1 MKKIILLFISSFA
14 LFAADPVK
22 VAPENILFLAHYDQS
37 TEPAAGNTENAQ
49 CLARITSG
57 TKGFPFKN
65 GDLQEALDANG
76 YGKYHLMPGKGNFN
90 PVKGTIQMWIL
101 PKWSTAKGEA
111 HNAFFQLVPTPDKRN
126 QFNWRLL
133 HFRKPPK
140 KMVFTCW
147 GNSKKETPIA
157 SVRSDGWIQLAVT
170 WDWSGK
176 KGIRCFYVNGELVDK
191 VELNKKFFPI
201 DLPGEIMIGAPKGW
215 NAKSLLDE
223 VRILNY
229 PLTAAEIK
237 QDFDA
242 NMEGKPFPSP
252 SAMTEAKAAFQPEKV
267 AVSVASASVKTD
279 AKEVFKAVPV
289 ARDFKVDGD
298 LDKEVWKKAEVI
310 TGLRPVGKSND
321 ARMKNRTELRLLYS
335 AEALYLGVKCWQ
347 DMSKMTAQYD
357 QDEMPVWNDD
367 NLDLFF
373 DIAGKGAGLYQFCIN
388 PLGSTTDLKDGKKA
402 YFAAGR
408 ETKAKRFDDRWEVEI
423 KIPFAAFDMMRPF
436 SGDYIGFRMCRS
448 VKRPHDAGS
457 IPQLKT
463 TGNNRRIS
471 IGKLLFTSGSG
482 ESPVQL
488 TSAPET
494 FLPGV
499 NTLTF
504 TLKNQDKTPFK
515 GELLIQAQNRKGQLS
530 KLASVPLEIK
540 EGGELKREVKIP
552 VRDTGIV
559 KLVASAISPAGE
571 AGLVLLQPGFAYA
584 APGAEKMLRE
594 ATAIRN
600 TLAFLSDAEH
610 PVYRTAF
617 ASIDSLLEQLRK
629 FNTALEDALKNG
641 TAVPA
646 ELCEETASN
655 IAGFRKYMDAN
666 RYLVWQTSPWES
678 TTPDVL
684 PSLNWKADEPLEL
697 TFKQASNEREAVCLV
712 FSGLFCGTRLQL
724 RVVPQSIK
732 IGRSDTISC
741 DNFEVYTEEF
751 VNDYGDVIPS
761 PLIPAPGNYIT
772 VTPGKPVRVWV
783 MFNSRGVKPGKY
795 QTKLLVKSAYDKSI
809 ATRAIPVSVNVW
821 NFTLPETHEWPLQ
834 SFMWGP
840 NYFTNDECET
850 LRMFHDC
857 HMTHG
862 WTRGFNYITGFK
874 GDYQRANWPLP
885 KGTYFRE
892 ELVKTA
898 NQKFFETA
906 KELKMKFVFGW
917 NLPTGNTRWFELM
930 AERLDAMGFK
940 PGDYV
945 FKALIADEFVKR
957 HIPAHAAIRQK
968 IADMNKGWYFQ
979 AVYLSTPPPVGA
991 TMDDIEAAKL
1001 PEFYK
1006 IWTVIRGLLR
1016 DPKRG
1021 PEIIRRLK
1029 AKGCEVWSYSCSLN
1043 MAKQSLLDYYR
1054 LYCWECYLK
1063 ELAGVAWWCAI
1074 SPHGDDGFAQDDG
1087 KDEGVL
1093 LRGINKKPVP
1103 TRMLQAIREGLED
1116 VAYMDRLKKELARV
1130 QAAGKKFPE
1139 YEQLIKD
1146 CAGIMKRS
1154 RQSEV
1159 DAWRLKAGEAIDRL
1173 TRE

>member
-22 VAPENILFLAHYDQS
+22 VAPESVLFLAHYDQN

-49 CLARITSG
+49 CPARITSG
-57 TKGFPFKN
+57 SQGFPFKN
-65 GDLQEALDANG
+65 GDIQEALDANG
-76 YGKYHLMPGKGNFN
+76 YGKYHLLPGKGNFN
-90 PVKGTIQMWIL
+90 PAKGTIQMWIM
-101 PKWSTAKGEA
+101 PKWSTSKGEA

-140 KMVFTCW
+140 RMVFTCW

-170 WDWSGK
+170 WDWTGK
-176 KGIRCFYVNGELVDK
+176 QGIRRFYVNGEMVDEVK
-191 VELNKKFFPI
+191 LNKKFFPI

-223 VRILNY
+223 VRILDY
-229 PLTAAEIK
+229 ALTPAEIK

-252 SAMTEAKAAFQPEKV
+252 SAMTAAKPGFAPEKV
-267 AVSVASASVKTD
+267 AVTTGSASVKTD
-279 AKEVFKAVPV
+279 AKEVFKAVFT
-289 ARDFKVDGD
+289 ARDFKLDGN
-298 LDKEVWKKAEVI
+298 LDKEVWKKAPVI
-310 TGLRPVGKSND
+310 TGLMPVKGGK
-321 ARMKNRTELRLLYS
+321 MKNPTELRLLYT
-335 AEALYLGVKCWQ
+335 AEALYIGVKCWQ
-347 DMSKMTAQYD
+347 DMSKLTAQYD
-357 QDEMPVWNDD
+357 QDELSVWNDD
-367 NLDLFF
+367 DVELFF
-373 DIAGKGAGLYQFCIN
+373 DIAGKGAGFYQFCVN
-388 PLGSTTDLKDGKKA
+388 ALGSTTDLKDGKMK

-408 ETKAKRFDDRWEVEI
+408 ETKARRLDDRWEFEM

-448 VKRPHDAGS
+448 IKHPHDAGS
-457 IPQLKT
+457 IPKLKS
-463 TGNNRRIS
+463 TGNNRRVC

-482 ESPVQL
+482 ESPVVL
-488 TSAPET
+488 SADRDT

-504 TLKNQDKTPFK
+504 TLKNRDKAAFK

-530 KLASVPLEIK
+530 RLTAVPAEVK
-540 EGGELKREVKIP
+540 AGGELKLEVKIP

-559 KLVASAISPAGE
+559 KLVASAVDPSGE
-571 AGLVLLQPGFAYA
+571 AGLILLQPGFVYA
-584 APGAEKMLRE
+584 DPGAEKMLRE
-594 ATAIRN
+594 VTATKN
-600 TLAFLSDAEH
+600 TLAFLADAEH

-617 ASIDSLLEQLRK
+617 ASMDAMIDELTK
-629 FNTALEDALKNG
+629 FNTALETALRNG
-641 TAVPA
+641 TTVSA
-646 ELCEETASN
+646 EECGQVASN
-655 IAGFRKYMDAN
+655 IAGFRKYMAQN
-666 RYLVWQTSPWES
+666 RYLVWQTSPWEVGS
-678 TTPDVL
+678 PNAL
-684 PSLNWKADEPLEL
+684 PSRSWKADEPLEL
-697 TFKQASNEREAVCLV
+697 TFNQASNEREAICLV
-712 FSGLFCGTRLQL
+712 VSGLFCGTKLDL

-732 IGRSDTISC
+732 YGREKITC
-741 DNFEVYTEEF
+741 DNFEVFTEDF
-751 VNDYGDVIPS
+751 INSYGDVIS
-761 PLIPAPGNYIT
+761 APLVQAAGNYIA
-772 VTPGKPVRVWV
+772 VTPGKAVRVWI

-795 QTKLLVKSAYDKSI
+795 QTKLLLKSAYDKTI
-809 ATRAIPVSVNVW
+809 ATKSVPVTVNVW

-840 NYFTNDECET
+840 NYFNNDECET
-850 LRMFHDC
+850 LRLVHDY

-862 WTRGFNYITGFK
+862 WTRSFNYVTGFK
-874 GDYQRANWPLP
+874 GDFERREWPLP
-885 KGTYFRE
+885 KGISFRE

-917 NLPTGNTRWFELM
+917 NLPTNDSRWYELM
-930 AERLDAMGFK
+930 AERLDKMGFK

-945 FKALIADEFVKR
+945 FKALIADEFVKK
-957 HIPAHAAIRQK
+957 HIPSHAAVRQK
-968 IADMNKGWYFQ
+968 ILDMNKGWYFQ
-979 AVYLSTPPPVGA
+979 AVYLSTPPPTGA

-1006 IWTVIRGLLR
+1006 IWTVIRGMIR

-1021 PEIIRRLK
+1021 TEVIRRLK
-1029 AKGCEVWSYSCSLN
+1029 AKGCEVWSYQCARY
-1043 MAKQSLLDYYR
+1043 MVKQSILDYYR
-1054 LYCWECYLK
+1054 FYLWECYLK
-1063 ELAGVAWWCAI
+1063 DLAGAAWWTSI
-1074 SPHGDDGFAQDDG
+1074 SPHGDDGFDQDDG
-1087 KDEGVL
+1087 ADEGVL
-1093 LRGINKKPVP
+1093 MRGINKKPIP
-1103 TRMLQAIREGLED
+1103 TKMMQAIREGLED

-1139 YEQLIKD
+1139 YEQLLKD

-1159 DAWRLKAGEAIDRL
+1159 DEWRLKTGTAIDRL